1 MANGIPT
8 ADDKRLA
15 QKMYCDKKKIPYFA
29 GDGICPSCHRN
40 CYDEDGY
47 SLEYCSNDLITGCP
61 FCKRSWCD

>member
-1 MANGIPT
+1 MANTDISIQT
-8 ADDKRLA
+8 KRFA
-15 QKMYCDKKKIPYFA
+15 QAIYCNEHKLINFA

-40 CYDEDGY
+40 CYDDDGY